1 MIKVL
6 IADDHPIVRKGL
18 KQILQDTVDIAV
30 IGEASTGPEA
40 LQKVLEQDFDIV
52 LLDISM
58 PGRSGLEVLNELKN
72 LKPHLQVLILS
83 IYPEAQYAVRALKSQ
98 AAGYLTKASAP
109 EELIT
114 AIRKVAQGGKYVS
127 AALAEKLAFE
137 VTGDPSKLP
146 HETLSDREY
155 QVLCLI
161 AAGKTVTEIGKEL
174 ALSLKTVSTYRARIL
189 EKMNLKNNAEIV
201 RYALQ
206 QRLVD

>member
-1 MIKVL
+1 MINVL
-6 IADDHPIVRKGL
+6 VIDDHPIVRRGL
-18 KQILQDTVDIAV
+18 KQILQDIGDIAV
-30 IGEASTGPEA
+30 TGEASTGPEA
-40 LQKVLEQDFDIV
+40 LQKVMEQDFDIA

-58 PGRSGLEVLNELKN
+58 PGRSGVEVLRDFKN
-72 LKPHLQVLILS
+72 LKPDMQVLILS
-83 IYPEAQYAVRALKSQ
+83 TYPESQYALRALKSQ
-98 AAGYLTKASAP
+98 AAGYVSKASAN

-127 AALAEKLAFE
+127 ATLAEKLAFE
-137 VTGDPSKLP
+137 VAGDPSKLP